1 MIHRRLE
8 GQPLP
13 RDVSNTS
20 RSARAVAFRAW
31 LILGILPLGGTHLVR
46 PVRIGDHF
54 TKISYSWHSPPSFQG
69 TRQVPL
75 RFVLGRLS
83 LAALVVAVLQVKL
96 ARCHQV
102 SCSFRI
108 LHVISISHRIE
119 SFHKQTLQDTCIC
132 PC

>member
-13 RDVSNTS
+13 RVVPNTS
-20 RSARAVAFRAW
+20 RSARAIAFRGW
-31 LILGILPLGGTHLVR
+31 LNLGILPLGGTHLVR

-54 TKISYSWHSPPSFQG
+54 TKISYSWHSPPPFQD

-75 RFVLGRLS
+75 RFVLGRLD
-83 LAALVVAVLQVKL
+83 LAALVAGVLQVKL
-96 ARCHQV
+96 APCHQV

-108 LHVISISHRIE
+108 LHAISPSHRIE
-119 SFHKQTLQDTCIC
+119 SFHKKTLQDTCIC